1 MTPRTPL
8 RSTTHRGPLATSPRS
23 TKNTIQCSPATPS
36 LIRPPRP
43 TVDVAIPRSRTPVP
57 SPLVYYR
64 NQSRRL
70 RKHDVVN
77 ERVLGLSG
85 LSPRLCDLEL
95 IFQSLIYWACD
106 LAKTLIGVVIFSL
119 MIWALLE
126 SASYISEPSPPPN
139 SRWLSMSHLA
149 PTRTLRCH
157 LGLSLCEPQETDAA
171 VLQFLSD
178 HIQHAKT
185 LASLSVGLGLPLRA
199 FFEAHQA
206 NVGTFI
212 ARRQLSGRSRFMPDI
227 DTLTNLTASLDPP
240 FLDFTPSSFIGKSFS
255 LALNELGDIISD
267 PPHQALR
274 YKEHQEAHSRAIY
287 WRTASNLLLEYSA
300 ARPRA
305 RELLQQVQEIH
316 QELSPLVPTLGDVVH
331 VQAKPHVWWKRKALA
346 RSSTEEGVRAFV
358 TGLEVTMENLRRLA
372 AYLDW
377 ITVHLAETTLTDV
390 LKSRGKT
397 DLSSC
402 MAALQEL
409 FARSKNSTPTK
420 PCFRPDD
427 YKLASPSVPE
437 RIDVMVPGSP
447 TVQVR
452 W

>member
-1 MTPRTPL
+1 MSPLLSSRITGMTPRTPL

-57 SPLVYYR
+57 SPLMYYR

-126 SASYISEPSPPPN
+126 SVGPPRSPVDEVLTYFLQASYISEPSPPPN

-206 NVGTFI
+206 
-212 ARRQLSGRSRFMPDI
+212 
-227 DTLTNLTASLDPP
+227 
-240 FLDFTPSSFIGKSFS
+240 K
-255 LALNELGDIISD
+255 
-267 PPHQALR
+267 
-274 YKEHQEAHSRAIY
+274 
-287 WRTASNLLLEYSA
+287 
-300 ARPRA
+300 
-305 RELLQQVQEIH
+305 
-316 QELSPLVPTLGDVVH
+316 
-331 VQAKPHVWWKRKALA
+331 
-346 RSSTEEGVRAFV
+346 
-358 TGLEVTMENLRRLA
+358 
-372 AYLDW
+372 
-377 ITVHLAETTLTDV
+377 
-390 LKSRGKT
+390 
-397 DLSSC
+397 
-402 MAALQEL
+402 
-409 FARSKNSTPTK
+409 
-420 PCFRPDD
+420 
-427 YKLASPSVPE
+427 
-437 RIDVMVPGSP
+437 
-447 TVQVR
+447 
-452 W
+452 